1 MQDTSV
7 DYFDFLLKND
17 SGVRLLKSRSAKA
30 VISFLYGAFR
40 STHTTVIP
48 SDSLETSLASFLSE
62 NAQRESE
69 LEDDS
74 LLFEDA
80 SSSHEK
86 ARLFVSYWCSDSRS
100 YLRRFEGENGEFFVE
115 LSSGVER
122 LFNYLEDISRTDFVG
137 TESRFK
143 NILSSLKDLEE
154 HIKADPSER
163 IAELEAQKA
172 KIEDEIREIRESGV
186 APTYSSVQV
195 TERLDDI
202 SRRSRD
208 LLSDFHQV
216 EDNFRAIMKDIYRS
230 QNDAC
235 SSRGKILGYTL
246 DTSRRLRESPQGQS
260 FQSFWRFISQD
271 RDDKIGSLVKKI
283 LSENEV
289 DEHSCDFLVNL
300 KKYLYQAGHKV
311 VEQNRVLSERI
322 NKMLLSQNVGSKRRI
337 DTLTADVKELMLSYV
352 KNVESGKEAARED
365 FMEVDAKCDIFF
377 PQARYPVYP
386 EQRYSPLSMS
396 EFSSD
401 MLSSSAFRG
410 LFKQFYIDEK
420 VLKARLDSFRKEKNG
435 ESFSLC
441 DLLNSNPIEKGLSE
455 VIAWYDI
462 AQKESGVEIRQNE
475 KETVRFSK
483 GDKTVAVTLPRII
496 FYGR

>member
-62 NAQRESE
+62 NAQREGE
-69 LEDDS
+69 LEDDE

-100 YLRRFEGENGEFFVE
+100 YLRRFEGESGDFFVE
-115 LSSGVER
+115 LSPGVER
-122 LFNYLEDISRTDFVG
+122 LFNYLEDISKTDFVG

-154 HIKADPSER
+154 HIKADPAER

-172 KIEDEIREIRESGV
+172 QIEREINEIRESGV
-186 APTYSSVQV
+186 APTYSSVQI

-230 QNDAC
+230 QNDAG

-283 LSENEV
+283 LSEKDSERS
-289 DEHSCDFLVNL
+289 DDFLVNL

-322 NKMLLSQNVGSKRRI
+322 NKMLLSQNIGSKRRI
-337 DTLTADVKELMLSYV
+337 DTLTADVKKLMLSYV
-352 KNVESGKEAARED
+352 KNIESGKEAARDD

-386 EQRYSPLSMS
+386 EQRYSSLSMS

-410 LFKQFYIDEK
+410 LFKQFFIDEK
-420 VLKARLDSFRKEKNG
+420 ALKSRLESFRKEKNG
-435 ESFSLC
+435 EAFSLC
-441 DLLNSNPIEKGLSE
+441 ELLCSHPVEKGLSE

-462 AQKESGVEIRQNE
+462 AQKDGAVEIRQNE
-475 KETVRFSK
+475 KETVMFSK